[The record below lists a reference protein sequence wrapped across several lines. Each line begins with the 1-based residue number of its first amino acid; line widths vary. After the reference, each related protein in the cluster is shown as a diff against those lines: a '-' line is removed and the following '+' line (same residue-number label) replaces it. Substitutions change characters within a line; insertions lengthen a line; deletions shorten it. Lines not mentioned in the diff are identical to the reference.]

1 MKRVKSACIFQT
13 LIFQQKEDFGY
24 SRERAAALNHEEL
37 ERYKASLEKTH
48 TRYQITEETNQPDD
62 SVIIVSE
69 SNIMNGRMS
78 VNILKNSNKLRK
90 SNSGSVEFQTE
101 FCALFFC
108 V

>member
-48 TRYQITEETNQPDD
+48 TRYKITEETEQPDG
-62 SVIIVSE
+62 SVIIRVRKQYNERADVSE
-69 SNIMNGRMS
+69 YFE
-78 VNILKNSNKLRK
+78 K
-90 SNSGSVEFQTE
+90 Q
-101 FCALFFC
+101 
-108 V
+108 